1 MKYYFILV
9 FTFISVDTLC
19 QSTANKI
26 QTNGNIGIGTT
37 SPNAKLEIV
46 GQTLMRGSLEIRGE
60 AFAQFIQ
67 GRDSDKR
74 GVAIGSNDFGLKT
87 RYRSWSGGSTAFNQI
102 WYDQGG
108 SDFFYGSSK
117 TPIFSIKDQGVGIGT
132 ENLTHSLTVAGSG
145 KFSGTKSDFT
155 EINSNNNGQYIRQ
168 FGNDGSSISWVIRGY
183 SNNGLQAEFR
193 NGGVLVQGKVQAE
206 EVNITM
212 DGWADYVFEENYP
225 LMSLDQLKLFISKNK
240 HLPGIPNADQVSS
253 EGINISEI
261 NVKLLEKVEELT
273 LYILQQEERIQELLK
288 LKEDIDLLKEA
299 ILID

>member
-9 FTFISVDTLC
+9 LTFISVDTIG

-46 GQTLMRGSLEIRGE
+46 GRTLMRGSLEIRGE
-60 AFAQFIQ
+60 TFAQFIQ

-74 GVAIGSNDFGLKT
+74 GVTLGSNDFGLKT
-87 RYRSWSGGSTAFNQI
+87 RYRGWAGGSRAYNQI

-108 SDFFYGSSK
+108 TDFFYGNSK
-117 TPIFSIKDQGVGIGT
+117 TPIFSIREQGVGLGT
-132 ENLTHSLTVAGSG
+132 DNLTHSLTVAGSG
-145 KFSGTKSDFT
+145 KFSGAKSDFT

-183 SNNGLQAEFR
+183 ANNGLQAEFKS
-193 NGGVLVQGKVQAE
+193 GGILVQGKVQAE

-225 LMSLDQLKLFISKNK
+225 LMDLDQLKLFISENK
-240 HLPGIPNADQVSS
+240 HLPGIPNAKKVSMD
-253 EGINISEI
+253 GINLSEI

-273 LYILQQEERIQELLK
+273 LYILLQEERIQEIMK
-288 LKEDIDLLKEA
+288 LREDIDLLKEA
-299 ILID
+299 VLID